1 MIHCCILQ
9 AMEEIFTVST
19 LTSAIKHT
27 LELKFFCVC
36 IKGEI
41 SNFKAQS
48 SGHLYFTLK
57 DSEAQISCVLFR
69 SNAKALTRSPQNG
82 DQVILQGELSVY
94 PPRGNYQIIARSL
107 SYMGVGELLVKW
119 HQLKTKLEQM
129 GFFEREKKKPLPKY
143 PKRVGVV
150 TSATGAVIQDIL
162 QILKRRAP
170 GLSILLNPVTVQGE
184 MAAKEI
190 AQAIEDFNRY
200 ELADVLIVGRGGGSL
215 EDLWAFNEEIVAC
228 AIYHSKIP
236 IISAVGHETDTCIA
250 DFVAD
255 QRAPTPSAAAELV
268 TVESAQQITYLHTS
282 YTQLKNAITSH
293 LSRHAE
299 KVGFASN
306 HPFIK
311 NPHALLEPHFQR
323 VDNYAIDV
331 NRSFMQTIQKKEWQ
345 LSLLTTKLHHLKPS
359 YQLQEI
365 KQKIETI
372 ESLIQQAILHKLYE
386 YRSKLSPFSW
396 HKKIDL
402 MQNQLVYEKKS
413 SLAKVI
419 ALLQAAD
426 PKYLLTK
433 GYGILFHEKNDS
445 VILSTKEVIP
455 NQQVRLMLQ
464 DGQLGLTINTIKA
477 L

>member
-1 MIHCCILQ
+1 
-9 AMEEIFTVST
+9 MEEIFTVST
-19 LTSAIKHT
+19 LTLAIKHT
-27 LELKFFCVC
+27 LELNFFSVC

-69 SNAKALTRSPQNG
+69 SNTKFLTRLPQNG
-82 DQVILQGELSVY
+82 DQVIVQGELSVY

-107 SYMGVGELLVKW
+107 NYMGIGELLIKW
-119 HQLKTKLEQM
+119 HQLKTKLEQL

-143 PKRVGVV
+143 PKKVGVV

-184 MAAKEI
+184 IAAKEI
-190 AQAIEDFNRY
+190 AQAIKDFNKHQ
-200 ELADVLIVGRGGGSL
+200 LADVLIVGRGGGSL
-215 EDLWAFNEEIVAC
+215 EDLWAFNEESVAC

-236 IISAVGHETDTCIA
+236 IISAVGHETDTCIS

-268 TVESAQQITYLHTS
+268 TVGSAQQITYLHTS
-282 YTQLKNAITSH
+282 YMQLKNAITSH
-293 LSRHAE
+293 LKRCTE
-299 KVGFASN
+299 KVHFVSN

-311 NPHALLEPHFQR
+311 NPHAFLEPHFQR
-323 VDNYAIDV
+323 VDNYVTDT
-331 NRSFMQTIQKKEWQ
+331 NRSFTQIIQKKRWQ
-345 LSLLTTKLHHLKPS
+345 LSLLTSKLHHLRPS

-365 KQKIETI
+365 KQKIAAIDT
-372 ESLIQQAILHKLYE
+372 LLQQTILHKLYE
-386 YRSKLSPFSW
+386 YKSKLSSLFCY
-396 HKKIDL
+396 KKIDL
-402 MQNQLVYEKKS
+402 RQNQLIYEKKT
-413 SLAKVI
+413 SLTKVI

-464 DGQLGLTINTIKA
+464 DGQLGLTIHTIKS

>member
-1 MIHCCILQ
+1 
-9 AMEEIFTVST
+9 MEEIFTVST
-19 LTSAIKHT
+19 LTLAIKHT
-27 LELKFFCVC
+27 LELKFFSVC

-82 DQVILQGELSVY
+82 DQVIIQGELNVY

-129 GFFEREKKKPLPKY
+129 GFFEKEKKKPLPKY
-143 PKRVGVV
+143 PKRIGVI

-184 MAAKEI
+184 TAAKEI
-190 AQAIEDFNRY
+190 AQAIEDFNKY
-200 ELADVLIVGRGGGSL
+200 QLADVLIVGRGGGSL

-228 AIYHSKIP
+228 AIYYSKIP

-268 TVESAQQITYLHTS
+268 TVERAQQITYLNRS
-282 YTQLKNAITSH
+282 YAQLKNAITSH
-293 LSRHAE
+293 LRSCAE
-299 KVGFASN
+299 KVHFVSN

-323 VDNYAIDV
+323 VDSYAIDV
-331 NRSFMQTIQKKEWQ
+331 NRCFTQIIQKKGWQ
-345 LSLLTTKLHHLKPS
+345 LSLLTSKLHHLRPS
-359 YQLQEI
+359 HQLQEM
-365 KQKIETI
+365 KQKIEAI
-372 ESLIQQAILHKLYE
+372 ETLLQQTILHKFYE
-386 YRSKLSPFSW
+386 YKNKLSSLAW
-396 HKKIDL
+396 YKKIDL
-402 MQNQLVYEKKS
+402 RQNQLIYEKKS
-413 SLAKVI
+413 SLTKII
-419 ALLQAAD
+419 ALLKAAD

-445 VILSTKEVIP
+445 VIISTKEVIP

-464 DGQLGLTINTIKA
+464 DGQLGLTIHNIKS

>member
-1 MIHCCILQ
+1 
-9 AMEEIFTVST
+9 MEEIFTVST
-19 LTSAIKHT
+19 LTAAIKHT
-27 LELKFFCVC
+27 LELKFFSVC

-69 SNAKALTRSPQNG
+69 SNAKNLTRSPQNG
-82 DQVILQGELSVY
+82 DQVIIQGELSVY
-94 PPRGNYQIIARSL
+94 PPRGNYQIIARTL

-119 HQLKTKLEQM
+119 HQLKTKLEQL
-129 GFFEREKKKPLPKY
+129 GFFERKKKKPLPKY

-184 MAAKEI
+184 TAAKEI
-190 AQAIEDFNRY
+190 AQAIEDFNKY
-200 ELADVLIVGRGGGSL
+200 QLADVLIVGRGGGSL
-215 EDLWAFNEEIVAC
+215 EDLWAFNEEVVAC
-228 AIYHSKIP
+228 AIHHSKIP
-236 IISAVGHETDTCIA
+236 VISAVGHETDTCIA

-268 TVESAQQITYLHTS
+268 TVESAQQITYLNKS
-282 YTQLKNAITSH
+282 YAQVKNAITNH
-293 LSRHAE
+293 LRGYRE
-299 KVGFASN
+299 KVYFVSN

-331 NRSFMQTIQKKEWQ
+331 NRCFTQIIQKKRWQ
-345 LSLLTTKLHHLKPS
+345 LSLLTSKLHHLRPS

-365 KQKIETI
+365 KQKVAAIET
-372 ESLIQQAILHKLYE
+372 LIQQTILHKLYE
-386 YRSKLSPFSW
+386 YKSKLSSLSW
-396 HKKIDL
+396 VKKIDL
-402 MQNQLVYEKKS
+402 RQNQLIYEKKS
-413 SLAKVI
+413 SLAKII

-464 DGQLGLTINTIKA
+464 DGQLGLTIHTIKS

>member
-1 MIHCCILQ
+1 
-9 AMEEIFTVST
+9 MEEIFTVST
-19 LTSAIKHT
+19 LTAAIKHT
-27 LELKFFCVC
+27 LELKFFSVC

-69 SNAKALTRSPQNG
+69 SNAKALTRIPQNG
-82 DQVILQGELSVY
+82 DQVIIQGELSVY
-94 PPRGNYQIIARSL
+94 PPRGNYQIIGRTL
-107 SYMGVGELLVKW
+107 SYMGIGELLVKW
-119 HQLKTKLEQM
+119 HQLKTKLEQT
-129 GFFEREKKKPLPKY
+129 GFFEKEKKKPLPKY

-170 GLSILLNPVTVQGE
+170 GVSILLNPVAVQGE
-184 MAAKEI
+184 TAAKEI
-190 AQAIEDFNRY
+190 AQAIEDFNKY
-200 ELADVLIVGRGGGSL
+200 QLADVLIVGRGGGSL
-215 EDLWAFNEEIVAC
+215 EDLWPFNEEIVAC

-268 TVESAQQITYLHTS
+268 TVESAQQITYLNRS
-282 YTQLKNAITSH
+282 YAQLKNAITSH
-293 LSRHAE
+293 LRSYVE
-299 KVGFASN
+299 KLHFVSN

-311 NPHALLEPHFQR
+311 NPRAWLEPRFQR
-323 VDNYAIDV
+323 IDNYAIDA
-331 NRSFMQTIQKKEWQ
+331 NRSFTQIIQKKRWE
-345 LSLLTTKLHHLKPS
+345 LSLLTSKMHHLRPS

-365 KQKIETI
+365 KQKIKAI
-372 ESLIQQAILHKLYE
+372 KILLQQSILYKLSE
-386 YRSKLSPFSW
+386 YKNKLSPESW
-396 HKKIDL
+396 YKKIDL
-402 MQNQLVYEKKS
+402 SQNQLIYEKKS
-413 SLAKVI
+413 SLAKVV

-445 VILSTKEVIP
+445 VILSTKEVTP

-464 DGQLGLTINTIKA
+464 DGQLGLMINTIKS

>member
-1 MIHCCILQ
+1 MTRCCILQ

-19 LTSAIKHT
+19 LTAAIKHT
-27 LELKFFCVC
+27 LELKFFSVC

-69 SNAKALTRSPQNG
+69 SNAKALTRLPQNG

-143 PKRVGVV
+143 PKRIGVV

-190 AQAIEDFNRY
+190 AQAIEDFNKY

-236 IISAVGHETDTCIA
+236 VISAVGHETDTCIA

-268 TVESAQQITYLHTS
+268 TVESAQQITYLHSS
-282 YTQLKNAITSH
+282 YMQLKNAIKSH
-293 LSRHAE
+293 LARYTE
-299 KVGFASN
+299 KVGFVSN

-323 VDNYAIDV
+323 VDNYAIDM
-331 NRSFMQTIQKKEWQ
+331 NRSVTQTIQKKRWQ

-386 YRSKLSPFSW
+386 YRSKLSSLSW

-402 MQNQLVYEKKS
+402 RQNQLIYEKKS

-445 VILSTKEVIP
+445 VILSTKEVIL

-464 DGQLGLTINTIKA
+464 DGQLGL
-477 L
+477 

>member
-1 MIHCCILQ
+1 
-9 AMEEIFTVST
+9 MEEIFTVST
-19 LTSAIKHT
+19 LTTAIKHT
-27 LELKFFCVC
+27 LELKFFSICV
-36 IKGEI
+36 KGEI

-57 DSEAQISCVLFR
+57 DLEAQISCVLFR
-69 SNAKALTRSPQNG
+69 SSAKALTRLPQNG
-82 DQVILQGELSVY
+82 DQVIVQGELSVY
-94 PPRGNYQIIARSL
+94 PPRGNYQIIVRSL
-107 SYMGVGELLVKW
+107 SHMGVGELLIKW
-119 HQLKTKLEQM
+119 HQLKTKLEHM

-162 QILKRRAP
+162 QILKRRASSV
-170 GLSILLNPVTVQGE
+170 SILLNPVSVQGE

-190 AQAIEDFNRY
+190 AQAIEDFNTY
-200 ELADVLIVGRGGGSL
+200 QLADVLIVGRGGGSL

-236 IISAVGHETDTCIA
+236 IVSAVGHETDTCIA

-268 TVESAQQITYLHTS
+268 TTESAQQIAYLNRS
-282 YTQLKNAITSH
+282 YTQLRSAITSH
-293 LSRHAE
+293 LKYCRE
-299 KVGFASN
+299 KVHFVLN

-311 NPHALLEPHFQR
+311 NPHTWLEPHFQR
-323 VDNYAIDV
+323 IDHYATDM
-331 NRSFMQTIQKKEWQ
+331 NRSFTQITQKKRWEI
-345 LSLLTTKLHHLKPS
+345 SLLTSKLHHLRPS

-365 KQKIETI
+365 KQKIKAMEP
-372 ESLIQQAILHKLYE
+372 LLQQAISHKLSKYK
-386 YRSKLSPFSW
+386 SKLSPESW

-402 MQNQLVYEKKS
+402 SQNQFIYEKKS
-413 SLAKVI
+413 SLAKVV

-426 PKYLLTK
+426 PKYLLMK

-445 VILSTKEVIP
+445 VILSSKEVIP

-464 DGQLGLTINTIKA
+464 DGQLGLTINTIKS

>member
-1 MIHCCILQ
+1 
-9 AMEEIFTVST
+9 MEEIFTVSA
-19 LTSAIKHT
+19 LTTAIKHT

-69 SNAKALTRSPQNG
+69 SNAKALTRLPQNG
-82 DQVILQGELSVY
+82 DQVVIKGELSVY

-107 SYMGVGELLVKW
+107 SYLGVGELLVKW
-119 HQLKTKLEQM
+119 HQLKIKLEQM
-129 GFFEREKKKPLPKY
+129 GFFDQAKKKPLPKY
-143 PKRVGVV
+143 PKRIGVV
-150 TSATGAVIQDIL
+150 TSPTGAVIQDIL
-162 QILKRRAP
+162 QILKRRAS
-170 GLSILLNPVTVQGE
+170 GLSIVLNPVTVQGE
-184 MAAKEI
+184 MAAKEV
-190 AQAIEDFNRY
+190 AKAIEDFNTY
-200 ELADVLIVGRGGGSL
+200 QLADVLIVGRGGGSL

-236 IISAVGHETDTCIA
+236 IISAVGHETDICIA

-282 YTQLKNAITSH
+282 YTQLKHALYNHI
-293 LSRHAE
+293 RHYKE
-299 KVGFASN
+299 KMRFFLN
-306 HPFIK
+306 HPFMK
-311 NPHALLEPHFQR
+311 NPCTLLEPNFQR

-331 NRSFMQTIQKKEWQ
+331 SRSFAQVIQQKKWQ
-345 LSLLTTKLHHLKPS
+345 LSLLITKLHHLRPS
-359 YQLQEI
+359 YQLQGI
-365 KQKIETI
+365 RQKIETM
-372 ESLIQQAILHKLYE
+372 ESLIHQAILHKIYE
-386 YRSKLSPFSW
+386 YRSKLPLLSW
-396 HKKIDL
+396 YKKMDL
-402 MQNQLVYEKKS
+402 RQNQIICEKKS

-419 ALLQAAD
+419 ALLQASD

-433 GYGILFHEKNDS
+433 GYGILFHEKKDS
-445 VILSTKEVIP
+445 VILSSKEVIP
-455 NQQVRLMLQ
+455 NQQVRLILQ
-464 DGQLGLTINTIKA
+464 DGQLGLTINTIEP